1 MFGYISAGSF
11 VLITSG
17 FLLWNHS
24 KKNVLPEKDVI
35 DNEIDS
41 IEKILWKQMD
51 QRLLKIEHVLEVLAD
66 QIIKDTSHLSSSGTT
81 IERDKV
87 FSDRYQSQIDQ
98 ITRMTDR
105 GISLD
110 EIAKKLKMHKG
121 EVQLLFNL
129 SKKS

>member
-17 FLLWNHS
+17 FLLWNYS